1 LACSEQFSFPA
12 IGYSEK
18 GFIGGKYMVANI
30 PVYLY
35 KNNPKKSWHAESGN
49 CGELEYINIIQGE
62 TESEILNFHLF
73 LDDSTPLDL
82 TEKTATF
89 YFTKPDGESIF
100 LQADIPQESAANGI
114 ALVTLTAQCTAVS
127 GLTKNGVVR
136 VSDKDNRVLKF
147 PVPNLYI
154 ASSDCENAV
163 ESTSE
168 FHALD
173 IALNSVSESLTAA
186 EAAAENAQSVLD
198 SDRQTLE
205 QINTALADVS
215 TATQAANTAAE
226 NAASCAQAASDAA
239 SAANTAANTA
249 DTAAQHA
256 ETAATS
262 ATEAAANIPQ
272 IESGTWTPT
281 FYGSETAGNP
291 TYDYHIGTYV
301 KIGYL
306 VVCNILLK
314 LKSVGNASGY
324 VCVSGLPFATQN
336 TGLNV
341 ATNKL
346 TLSGLSLSSG
356 NIAGCVYLPS
366 NKNYFMF
373 YKESTAGTGA
383 SGVMTVSEI
392 TDTFGIVGTFVYIS
406 DS

>member
-1 LACSEQFSFPA
+1 
-12 IGYSEK
+12 
-18 GFIGGKYMVANI
+18 MVANI

-35 KNNPKKSWHAESGN
+35 KNNPKKSWHAEGGN

-62 TESEILNFHLF
+62 SDTEILNFHLF

-82 TEKTATF
+82 TEKTVTF
-89 YFTKPDGESIF
+89 YFTKPDGENIF
-100 LQADIPQESAANGI
+100 LQADIPQESATNGI

-136 VSDKDNRVLKF
+136 VTDKDNSVLKF

-226 NAASCAQAASDAA
+226 NAVSCAQAASDAA
-239 SAANTAANTA
+239 DAANNSASAASA
-249 DTAAQHA
+249 AAQHA

-262 ATEAAANIPQ
+262 ATEAAANNPK
-272 IESGTWTPT
+272 IESNYWTPT
-281 FYGSETAGNP
+281 FYGSETAGSP
-291 TYDYHIGTYV
+291 TYDYHTGTYV
-301 KIGYL
+301 KIGRL
-306 VVCNILLK
+306 VICNILLK
-314 LKSVGNASGY
+314 LKSVGNATGF
-324 VCVSGLPFATQN
+324 VCIGGLPFATKN
-336 TGLNV
+336 TGINA

-346 TLSGLSLSSG
+346 ALSDLSLPSG
-356 NIAGCVYLPS
+356 NIAGCVYLSS
-366 NKNYFMF
+366 NENYFMF
-373 YKESTAGTGA
+373 YKESTAGTGV
-383 SGVMTVSEI
+383 SGVISTSEV
-392 TDTFGIVGTFVYIS
+392 TDTFGVIGTFAYIS